1 MSAAIVSL
9 HHEQPMTTSLAI
21 AACTE
26 NEHGSILLSIRKYAD
41 DLREF
46 GELAFHIADAG
57 ISRFEIANKT
67 FEIANSRGKQ
77 GRPTEFTFLNEQQA
91 TLLIS
96 FLRNSPIV
104 IEFKVALVRAFFELR
119 DQAQTNLA
127 QQRTPM
133 NMNHRADILVA
144 TDRTFGAWLRL
155 GRRLRLGHGR
165 SVILANEKTLADT
178 GIDVMAEAGYQPTV
192 EAVAE
197 LSSAVRFTMAWLSGE
212 LDMPVICCAGADL
225 YKAYCD
231 WCRQQAEPWPLSHNL
246 FSRDIK
252 PMPGLWNGVKA
263 IRKDD
268 EMMTIRVVL
277 PDSDLPEHGTPMC
290 NWLARRVPEFKEALE
305 SRHG

>member
-1 MSAAIVSL
+1 MSATIVFI

-21 AACTE
+21 AEGAKAKHK
-26 NEHGSILLSIRKYAD
+26 NVIQLVRKYID
-41 DLREF
+41 DLSEWGEVEF
-46 GELAFHIADAG
+46 KILPFDTDG
-57 ISRFEIANKT
+57 
-67 FEIANSRGKQ
+67 
-77 GRPTEFTFLNEQQA
+77 GRQWRDVAYLNEQQA
-91 TLLIS
+91 TLVVTCM
-96 FLRNSPIV
+96 RNSPVV
-104 IEFKVALVRAFFELR
+104 IEFKKALVRAFFELR
-119 DQAQTNLA
+119 DQAQADLV

-165 SVILANEKTLADT
+165 SVILANEKTLDDT

-252 PMPGLWNGVKA
+252 PMPGLCNGIKA

-290 NWLARRVPEFKEALE
+290 DWLAQRVPEFKEALE
-305 SRHG
+305 SRHS